1 MCLIL
6 FSYQQHPEFPLVLA
20 ANRDEFY
27 DRPTRQAQFWDEYPD
42 LIAGQDLDQG
52 GTWLGVTRQGR
63 LAAITNIR
71 NPAAMKLSG
80 SSRGELTREFLT
92 GEEPPEDYLKKITG
106 VKERYNGF
114 NLIAGTIDNLYYLS
128 SRSTRPKQLAPGLY
142 GLSNAEL
149 DTPWPKVQAGK
160 AALAEILSASS
171 SPSVE
176 AIMQLLTDSCQASD
190 HDLPNTGVGIS
201 MERTL
206 SSRFITAQDYG
217 TRSCTL
223 ILVNNRGDTLFYER
237 NYSGPGQIITTCK
250 KRFRIQR

>member
-6 FSYQQHPEFPLVLA
+6 FSYQQHPEYPLVLA

-27 DRPTRQAQFWDEYPD
+27 DRPTRQAQFWDEHPD
-42 LIAGQDLDQG
+42 LLAGQDLDQG

-63 LAAITNIR
+63 IAAITNIR
-71 NPAAMKLSG
+71 NPAAIKLSG

-92 GEEPPEDYLKKITG
+92 GKEPPVDYLKKITG

-128 SRSTRPKQLAPGLY
+128 SCSTTPNQLDPGLY

-149 DTPWPKVQAGK
+149 DTPWPKVETGK
-160 AALAEILSASS
+160 TALAEILSASS
-171 SPSVE
+171 PSVE
-176 AIMQLLTDSCQASD
+176 AIMRLLTDSRQAPD
-190 HDLPNTGVGIS
+190 HDLPDTGVGIS

-206 SSRFITAQDYG
+206 SSRFITAKDYG
-217 TRSCTL
+217 TRACTL

-237 NYSGPGQIITTCK
+237 NYSGPGQATTTCQEQ
-250 KRFRIQR
+250 FRIQR

>member
-6 FSYQQHPEFPLVLA
+6 FSYQQHPEYPLVLA

-27 DRPTRQAQFWDEYPD
+27 NRPTRRAQFWDEHPD
-42 LIAGQDLDQG
+42 LLAGQDLDQG

-63 LAAITNIR
+63 IAAITNIR
-71 NPAAMKLSG
+71 NPAAVKLSG

-92 GEEPPEDYLKKITG
+92 GEEPPADYLKKITD
-106 VKERYNGF
+106 VKKQYNGF

-128 SRSTRPKQLAPGLY
+128 SRSTAPNQLDPGLY

-149 DTPWPKVQAGK
+149 DTPWPKVETGK
-160 AALAEILSASS
+160 AALAKILSAT

-176 AIMQLLTDSCQASD
+176 AIMRLLTDSRQAPD
-190 HDLPNTGVGIS
+190 HDLPDTGVGIS

-206 SSRFITAQDYG
+206 SSRFITAKDYG
-217 TRSCTL
+217 TRACTL

-237 NYSGPGQIITTCK
+237 NYSGPGQVTTTCQEQ
-250 KRFRIQR
+250 FRIQR

>member
-6 FSYQQHPEFPLVLA
+6 FSYQQHPEYPLVLA

-27 DRPTRQAQFWDEYPD
+27 NRPTRRAQFWDEHPD
-42 LIAGQDLDQG
+42 LLAGQDLDQG

-63 LAAITNIR
+63 IAAITNIR
-71 NPAAMKLSG
+71 NPAAVKLSG

-92 GEEPPEDYLKKITG
+92 GEEPPADYLKKITG
-106 VKERYNGF
+106 VKKQYNGF

-128 SRSTRPKQLAPGLY
+128 SRSTAPNQLDPGLY

-149 DTPWPKVQAGK
+149 DTPWPKVETGK
-160 AALAEILSASS
+160 AALAEILSSP

-176 AIMQLLTDSCQASD
+176 AIMRLLTDSRQAPD
-190 HDLPNTGVGIS
+190 HDLPDTGVGIS

-206 SSRFITAQDYG
+206 SSRFITAKDYG
-217 TRSCTL
+217 TRACTL
-223 ILVNNRGDTLFYER
+223 ILVNNQGDTLFYER
-237 NYSGPGQIITTCK
+237 NYSGPGQVTTTCQEQ
-250 KRFRIQR
+250 FRIQR

>member
-6 FSYQQHPEFPLVLA
+6 FSYQQHPEYPLVLA

-27 DRPTRQAQFWDEYPD
+27 NRPTRRAQFWDEHPD
-42 LIAGQDLDQG
+42 LLAGQDLDQG

-63 LAAITNIR
+63 IAAITNIR
-71 NPAAMKLSG
+71 NPAAVKLSG

-92 GEEPPEDYLKKITG
+92 GEEPPADYLKKITG
-106 VKERYNGF
+106 VKKQYNGF

-128 SRSTRPKQLAPGLY
+128 SRSTVPNQLDPGLY

-149 DTPWPKVQAGK
+149 DTPWPKVETGK
-160 AALAEILSASS
+160 AALAEILSSP

-176 AIMQLLTDSCQASD
+176 AIMRLLTDSRQAPD
-190 HDLPNTGVGIS
+190 HDLPDTGVGIS

-206 SSRFITAQDYG
+206 SSRFITAKDYG
-217 TRSCTL
+217 TRACTL
-223 ILVNNRGDTLFYER
+223 ILVNNQGDTLFYER
-237 NYSGPGQIITTCK
+237 NYSGPGQVTTTCQEQ
-250 KRFRIQR
+250 FRIQR